1 MIKKGTAIFFILLAN
16 IVLLAHAVLPHHHH
30 EQQVCIENAHCA
42 SDTDAHVHNTDA
54 KDHQH
59 DGNSNTT
66 ACVLKQAIL
75 IPSAQGRFLYNC
87 DNCSDNHNHD
97 FYILSNFGYVDL
109 QPVSEV
115 VTCNPEFPSFFISF
129 VTTSLGLRA
138 PPIV

>member
-1 MIKKGTAIFFILLAN
+1 MIKKLTAYSFILIAN
-16 IVLLAHAVLPHHHH
+16 LVLLAHAVLPHHHH
-30 EQQVCIENAHCA
+30 EQQVCIEQTHCD
-42 SDTDAHVHNTDA
+42 SDQDAHIHNTPA
-54 KDHQH
+54 QDHQH
-59 DGNSNTT
+59 DGTDNTT
-66 ACVLKQAIL
+66 CVLKQAVIV
-75 IPSAQGRFLYNC
+75 PSSQAKSVNSR

-97 FYILSNFGYVDL
+97 FYILSNFGHVDL